1 MYNSKLGLVDGGGLN
16 LQIDISNTPPFLH
29 KTLVVDDVTL
39 KLDEVQD
46 STLLSLTMYKHNY
59 TA

>member
-16 LQIDISNTPPFLH
+16 LQIDISNTSPFLNE
-29 KTLVVDDVTL
+29 TLLVDDVTL
-39 KLDEVQD
+39 KLDEILD